1 MMLLSCISRPCVS
14 ELNLL
19 TKIKDYSR
27 KRSRVGSCGECRRL
41 CVRTSIFISCSF
53 HFRFSLK
60 MKDFYRT
67 RSKVDFGGE
76 CCRGS
81 IQIHTSACF
90 PNLSTSMRP
99 EVDVE
104 ENCQLET
111 PTRVSHTSE
120 SKSDHSIECL
130 PTCTSSHS
138 LPPASILTSTNT
150 TFPTPFPPQSNPYSH
165 ENSPRPAQPIF
176 LARPTAPTAPP
187 SQHTHR
193 QNDSCSQ

>member
-1 MMLLSCISRPCVS
+1 
-14 ELNLL
+14 
-19 TKIKDYSR
+19 
-27 KRSRVGSCGECRRL
+27 
-41 CVRTSIFISCSF
+41 
-53 HFRFSLK
+53 

-99 EVDVE
+99 EVDVD

-138 LPPASILTSTNT
+138 LLQPPSSHPQTQLSRRRSRRNPIPILMKTRHGRHSR
-150 TFPTPFPPQSNPYSH
+150 YSWPAQLRQLL
-165 ENSPRPAQPIF
+165 PRPSIHIDKTIHVPNNEP
-176 LARPTAPTAPP
+176 LRPSPHLCRMQLPM
-187 SQHTHR
+187 R
-193 QNDSCSQ
+193 L